1 MIDFAAAR
9 EVMVDRQVRP
19 ADVTLYPIIDAMLA
33 VPREEFV
40 PEALRPVA
48 YFGDHVPLAA
58 GRVLLDP
65 RVFGKLLDGL
75 NIGPSDLVLDVGC
88 GMGYSSAVIARMAE
102 AVVALEEDPALA
114 ADAERLLS
122 AHAADNVMVE
132 TGPLAVG
139 NPGHAP
145 YDVVI
150 FEGAVEQIPGGAA
163 GAGEARRTHRCDLR
177 RGLGRPGPAGPRDPD
192 WRGLEASL

>member
-114 ADAERLLS
+114 ADAERLS
-122 AHAADNVMVE
+122 VRPCGRQRD
-132 TGPLAVG
+132 
-139 NPGHAP
+139 
-145 YDVVI
+145 
-150 FEGAVEQIPGGAA
+150 GGDWAA
-163 GAGEARRTHRCDLR
+163 GRRKP
-177 RGLGRPGPAGPRDPD
+177 GSRP
-192 WRGLEASL
+192 L